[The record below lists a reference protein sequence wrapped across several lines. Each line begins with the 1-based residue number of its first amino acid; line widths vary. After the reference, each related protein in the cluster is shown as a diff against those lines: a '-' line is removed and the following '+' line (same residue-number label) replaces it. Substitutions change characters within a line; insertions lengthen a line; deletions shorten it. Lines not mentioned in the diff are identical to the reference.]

1 MKYLIKLFA
10 TVLFL
15 TMGAAHA
22 QYYSP
27 ECEKHTRKQPQN
39 ECYTKAWR
47 SIYNQEVLMFYAGA
61 YDPQWWPSNK
71 VITFIRSRQLNIPNL
86 FNEAC
91 KHQPKCVFD
100 LVVQESEAIAEK
112 ISRYKT
118 GQTNY
123 RKEVTGHYEKDSPFS
138 IHSDSEFMVSRFGL
152 SDPSSPPDWYV
163 QTKAALEEPT
173 PEQTS
178 KGGYVLSE
186 TERKLGYTLDDI
198 PEANSE
204 EWEGD

>member
-1 MKYLIKLFA
+1 MKHLIKLFA
-10 TVLFL
+10 AVLFL
-15 TMGAAHA
+15 MTGAAYA

-39 ECYTKAWR
+39 ECYIKAWR

-86 FNEAC
+86 FNEVC
-91 KHQPKCVFD
+91 KHQAKCVFD
-100 LVVQESEAIAEK
+100 LIVQESEAIAEK
-112 ISRYKT
+112 TTRYKT
-118 GQTNY
+118 GQANY
-123 RKEVTGHYEKDSPFS
+123 RKEVTGNYEKNAEFS
-138 IHSDSEFMVSRFGL
+138 IHSDSAFMIKHFGL
-152 SDPSSPPDWYV
+152 SDPAFPPDWYV
-163 QTKAALEEPT
+163 QAKVST
-173 PEQTS
+173 EQTS
-178 KGGYVLSE
+178 KNGYVLSE